1 MVQITR
7 PDMKL
12 HSIKGELKE
21 EYKMENQDEH
31 IDIIHEGISCDG
43 CGCECIVGTRYKCA
57 VCQNFDY
64 CEKCMKEHAS
74 EHDHPFVKIYH
85 PKMKLATLKVVV
97 DEDCPTYIPPVK
109 IAKPEIC
116 EKPKSDKLKSYN
128 KNAKQVKVDYDGP
141 VHMNV
146 TCDGCGAYPICGIR
160 YKCAIC
166 PNFDFCEKCE
176 EKFHKEHSHPMLQ
189 ISNPKQRLF
198 QIKCNLREKFKMDN
212 NNEQVD
218 IIHDGISCDG
228 CGCECIVG
236 NRYKCAVCQNFD
248 YCEKCMKEHA
258 SEHDHPFIKI
268 YHPKM
273 KLASIKIVIGEECP
287 TYDNSNSKK
296 VKLPKQEE
304 EEKKTPETEEKPI
317 HKGITCDG
325 CGISPIVG
333 CRYKCAVCQ
342 NFDFCEVCE
351 EKHSEEHQHPFIK
364 IYNPSMKLAA
374 IKCVVRED
382 CPVYQKDK

>member
-1 MVQITR
+1 MHRGVICDGCNRPVCGIRYKCVICPDFDYCEECEKKLHKEHSHPMVQISR

-74 EHDHPFVKIYH
+74 EHDHPF
-85 PKMKLATLKVVV
+85 
-97 DEDCPTYIPPVK
+97 
-109 IAKPEIC
+109 
-116 EKPKSDKLKSYN
+116 
-128 KNAKQVKVDYDGP
+128 
-141 VHMNV
+141 
-146 TCDGCGAYPICGIR
+146 
-160 YKCAIC
+160 
-166 PNFDFCEKCE
+166 
-176 EKFHKEHSHPMLQ
+176 
-189 ISNPKQRLF
+189 
-198 QIKCNLREKFKMDN
+198 
-212 NNEQVD
+212 
-218 IIHDGISCDG
+218 
-228 CGCECIVG
+228 
-236 NRYKCAVCQNFD
+236 
-248 YCEKCMKEHA
+248 
-258 SEHDHPFIKI
+258 IKI

-296 VKLPKQEE
+296 VKLQKP
-304 EEKKTPETEEKPI
+304 EEKTPKTEEKPI
-317 HKGITCDG
+317 HEGITCDG
-325 CGISPIVG
+325 CGVTPIVG
-333 CRYKCAVCQ
+333 SRYKCSVCQ
-342 NFDFCEVCE
+342 NFDYCEFCE
-351 EKHSEEHQHPFIK
+351 EKHAEEHQHPFIK

>member
-1 MVQITR
+1 
-7 PDMKL
+7 
-12 HSIKGELKE
+12 
-21 EYKMENQDEH
+21 
-31 IDIIHEGISCDG
+31 
-43 CGCECIVGTRYKCA
+43 
-57 VCQNFDY
+57 
-64 CEKCMKEHAS
+64 
-74 EHDHPFVKIYH
+74 
-85 PKMKLATLKVVV
+85 
-97 DEDCPTYIPPVK
+97 
-109 IAKPEIC
+109 
-116 EKPKSDKLKSYN
+116 
-128 KNAKQVKVDYDGP
+128 
-141 VHMNV
+141 
-146 TCDGCGAYPICGIR
+146 
-160 YKCAIC
+160 
-166 PNFDFCEKCE
+166 
-176 EKFHKEHSHPMLQ
+176 
-189 ISNPKQRLF
+189 
-198 QIKCNLREKFKMDN
+198 MDN

-218 IIHDGISCDG
+218 IIHEGISCDG

-258 SEHDHPFIKI
+258 SEHDHPFVKI
-268 YHPKM
+268 YHPKL
-273 KLASIKIVIGEECP
+273 KLATLKVVVDEDCP
-287 TYDNSNSKK
+287 TYIPPVKIAKPEICEKPKSDKLKSKK